1 MIWFGKS
8 FIKFVG
14 ALLNLI
20 MLLTYYESFLQRHAA
35 RPGLERE
42 VAKNTKLVPEKSYM
56 EPDFED
62 DRQGIAQDNPSNSG
76 QLWA

>member
-14 ALLNLI
+14 AWLNI
-20 MLLTYYESFLQRHAA
+20 IKLLTYYEFLVQRHAA
-35 RPGLERE
+35 RPGLQRK
-42 VAKNTKLVPEKSYM
+42 VAKNTKLVTEKSNM

-62 DRQGIAQDNPSNSG
+62 DRQGIAQDNPSNPG
-76 QLWA
+76 QRGA